1 MDISLEIHRYAP
13 ELTKIYFNG
22 KLVTD
27 EDLIKR
33 IDLATLVT
41 KRCLKSHIRAC
52 LNEEF
57 QPFYK
62 VVFTNGKSM
71 IMPND
76 KHSVRAIKKMGWK
89 IQRLEEIKDD

>member
-1 MDISLEIHRYAP
+1 MDISIELHRYAP

-33 IDLATLVT
+33 IDLPTLAT
-41 KRCLKSHIRAC
+41 KRFPISHIRAC
-52 LNEEF
+52 LNGEYK
-57 QPFYK
+57 PFYK

-71 IMPND
+71 VMSDD
-76 KHSVRAIKKMGWK
+76 KHSARAIKKMGWK
-89 IQRLEEIKDD
+89 IKRLEDIKKY